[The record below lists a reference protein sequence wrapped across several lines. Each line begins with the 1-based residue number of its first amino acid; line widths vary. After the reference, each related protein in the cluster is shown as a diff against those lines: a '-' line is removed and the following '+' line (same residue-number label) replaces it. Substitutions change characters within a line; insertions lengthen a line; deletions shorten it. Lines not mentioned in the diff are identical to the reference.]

1 MGMKHF
7 KNKDI
12 QHHLGV
18 SHSAVSQWF
27 SGQTRPNLENI
38 LKMRDQFGIPV
49 DAWLD
54 IKSYVLHNQSM
65 PDTTV
70 HDQVESEEKS
80 HLKET
85 A

>member
-1 MGMKHF
+1 METL
-7 KNKDI
+7 KNALKELYAPSTVRAI
-12 QHHLGV
+12 LNG
-18 SHSAVSQWF
+18 SR
-27 SGQTRPNLENI
+27 RPNLENI
-38 LKMRDQFGIPV
+38 VIMREKHGIPI

-54 IKSYVLHNQSM
+54 IKSYLESM
-65 PDTTV
+65 PDAIA